1 MIDTSEFVP
10 TYARAAE
17 MFPPLP
23 SGLPAGFQ
31 TVSYRRPKTDSD
43 SSSSGSAGSSASSGS
58 GSGRFGFQKER
69 FLENFFTKL
78 HPVSGHKG
86 LHSILGAL
94 YRAKPACFV
103 CPEGIHNSSDGSK
116 TYLSVRVY
124 TSNTLH
130 YNIHIYGIM
139 RGNIFNVTNSETF
152 MHHDS
157 EQVTYECVFRQIA
170 AVPEAINIW

>member
-1 MIDTSEFVP
+1 MSSEYVP

-23 SGLPAGFQ
+23 SALPAGFQ
-31 TVSYRRPKTDSD
+31 TVSYRRPKSE
-43 SSSSGSAGSSASSGS
+43 SSESSSAGSSASSGS
-58 GSGRFGFQKER
+58 SASAGGRFAFKKEQ

-86 LHSILGAL
+86 IHSILGAL

-103 CPEGIHNSSDGSK
+103 CPDGIHNSSDGSK

-130 YNIHIYGIM
+130 YNIHIHGIM
-139 RGNIFNVTNSETF
+139 RGSIFNVIKSDIF

-157 EQVTYECVFRQIA
+157 EIETYECLFRQIA
-170 AVPEAINIW
+170 AAPEAINIW